1 MASYN
6 QQQRGQE
13 YSLNNGHGGGGEYNN
28 DAAAA
33 NQQGQ
38 QQQEFVSP
46 SLCIPRTHANIRK
59 QRIFAVIRSL
69 GLGWIGRI
77 DVVEKM
83 DESGTPFI
91 RVFIHFTKWFQNAQ
105 TRHFLEH
112 LETRK
117 SANIVYDEPWFWKV
131 TKSFVPAPAA
141 PSQKQLQQLQ
151 QPSRFPRPRIDF
163 DGASSRVQQ
172 EGQEQE
178 QQQQVAA
185 TVSSKTPSSNASGTN
200 AVSGKGKQVAKRMG
214 YESGKGLGKKA
225 DGRLVPVQ
233 IKKNVGRNGV
243 GLGSAVVDV
252 ADAVAVVDVADAIA
266 LAVATDTV
274 VDTTSSDY
282 WTTHAHEGYTQAQL
296 LTFAKCAFP
305 KALEQISVAAAV
317 EPRLSVSV
325 SPPKL
330 ERRLF
335 HNDCCDD
342 DGVASVGSFRLGA
355 LGLPIGA
362 YKMNKSNSA

>member
-1 MASYN
+1 MSSYN
-6 QQQRGQE
+6 QRGQRG
-13 YSLNNGHGGGGEYNN
+13 LNNGEGGKY
-28 DAAAA
+28 AAA
-33 NQQGQ
+33 NQQEK
-38 QQQEFVSP
+38 QQEQDFVSP

-59 QRIFAVIRSL
+59 ERIFAVIRSL

-83 DESGTPFI
+83 DEKGTPFI

-105 TRHFLEH
+105 TRQFLEH
-112 LETRK
+112 LETQK

-131 TKSFVPAPAA
+131 TKSFGPAPT
-141 PSQKQLQQLQ
+141 LHQQQQEQQEQ
-151 QPSRFPRPRIDF
+151 QPSRFPKPRIDF
-163 DGASSRVQQ
+163 AGASSTRVQQ

-178 QQQQVAA
+178 QQGAVVA
-185 TVSSKTPSSNASGTN
+185 SKTPSSNASGTN

-252 ADAVAVVDVADAIA
+252 ADA
-266 LAVATDTV
+266 V

>member
-6 QQQRGQE
+6 QQRGQE
-13 YSLNNGHGGGGEYNN
+13 YGLNNGHGEGECNN
-28 DAAAA
+28 DDAAA
-33 NQQGQ
+33 NQQEK
-38 QQQEFVSP
+38 QEQDFVSP

-59 QRIFAVIRSL
+59 ERIFAVIRSL

-83 DESGTPFI
+83 DEKGTPFI

-105 TRHFLEH
+105 TRQFLEH
-112 LETRK
+112 LETQK

-131 TKSFVPAPAA
+131 TKSYVPAP
-141 PSQKQLQQLQ
+141 PTPQQQQQQQQ
-151 QPSRFPRPRIDF
+151 QPSRFPKPRIDF
-163 DGASSRVQQ
+163 AGASTTRVQQ
-172 EGQEQE
+172 EEVGSGGG
-178 QQQQVAA
+178 VS
-185 TVSSKTPSSNASGTN
+185 TVVVSSKTPSSNASGTN

-252 ADAVAVVDVADAIA
+252 AHAVAVVDVADAIA
-266 LAVATDTV
+266 LAVADDTV
-274 VDTTSSDY
+274 VDTTTTTSSDY
-282 WTTHAHEGYTQAQL
+282 WTTHAHDGYTQAQL
-296 LTFAKCAFP
+296 LTFAKR
-305 KALEQISVAAAV
+305 ALEQTAAAV

-335 HNDCCDD
+335 HDCCDDD
-342 DGVASVGSFRLGA
+342 DGVASVGGFRLGA
-355 LGLPIGA
+355 LGLPMGA
-362 YKMNKSNSA
+362 YRMNKSNSA

>member
-1 MASYN
+1 MTSYN
-6 QQQRGQE
+6 NQRG
-13 YSLNNGHGGGGEYNN
+13 LNNSHGGGEYNN
-28 DAAAA
+28 DAAAS
-33 NQQGQ
+33 NQQK
-38 QQQEFVSP
+38 QEFVTP

-59 QRIFAVIRSL
+59 ERIFAVFRSL

-91 RVFIHFTKWFQNAQ
+91 RVFIHFTKWFENAQ
-105 TRHFLEH
+105 VRQFLEH
-112 LETRK
+112 LETQK

-131 TKSFVPAPAA
+131 TKSYVPAPT
-141 PSQKQLQQLQ
+141 PQQQ
-151 QPSRFPRPRIDF
+151 QQHQEQPSRFPKPRIDF
-163 DGASSRVQQ
+163 AGASTRVQQ
-172 EGQEQE
+172 AEQE
-178 QQQQVAA
+178 QQVAA

-243 GLGSAVVDV
+243 GLGLGSAVVDV

-266 LAVATDTV
+266 LAVADTV
-274 VDTTSSDY
+274 IDTTTSSDY
-282 WTTHAHEGYTQAQL
+282 WTTHAHDGYTQAQL
-296 LTFAKCAFP
+296 FEFAKRAFP
-305 KALEQISVAAAV
+305 RALEQAAAAAV

-335 HNDCCDD
+335 HNDCCCDD
-342 DGVASVGSFRLGA
+342 DGVASVV
-355 LGLPIGA
+355 

>member
-1 MASYN
+1 MSSYN
-6 QQQRGQE
+6 NQHG
-13 YSLNNGHGGGGEYNN
+13 LNNSHGGGGEYNN

-33 NQQGQ
+33 NKQENQE
-38 QQQEFVSP
+38 QEFVSP

-59 QRIFAVIRSL
+59 ERIFAVIRSL

-83 DESGTPFI
+83 DEKGTPFI

-112 LETRK
+112 LETQK

-131 TKSFVPAPAA
+131 TKSFVPAP
-141 PSQKQLQQLQ
+141 PVPVPQQQ
-151 QPSRFPRPRIDF
+151 QEQPSRFPKPRIDF
-163 DGASSRVQQ
+163 EGASTRIQQ
-172 EGQEQE
+172 AEQE
-178 QQQQVAA
+178 QQVAA
-185 TVSSKTPSSNASGTN
+185 VVSSKTPSSNASGTN

-243 GLGSAVVDV
+243 GLGSAVVAV

-266 LAVATDTV
+266 LAV

-282 WTTHAHEGYTQAQL
+282 WTTHAHDGYTQAQL
-296 LTFAKCAFP
+296 FEFAKRAFP

-335 HNDCCDD
+335 HNDCCCDD
-342 DGVASVGSFRLGA
+342 DGVASVV
-355 LGLPIGA
+355 

>member
-13 YSLNNGHGGGGEYNN
+13 YSLNNGHGGGEYNN
-28 DAAAA
+28 DTAAAA

-38 QQQEFVSP
+38 QQQELFVSP

-59 QRIFAVIRSL
+59 ERIFAVFRSL
-69 GLGWIGRI
+69 GLGWISRI

-83 DESGTPFI
+83 DEKTGTPFI

-105 TRHFLEH
+105 TRQFLEH
-112 LETRK
+112 LETQK

-141 PSQKQLQQLQ
+141 PSQKQLQQQ
-151 QPSRFPRPRIDF
+151 QPSSRFPKPRIDF
-163 DGASSRVQQ
+163 AGASTRVQQ
-172 EGQEQE
+172 AEQEQE
-178 QQQQVAA
+178 QEQVAA

-252 ADAVAVVDVADAIA
+252 ADADAA
-266 LAVATDTV
+266 AAAV

-296 LTFAKCAFP
+296 LSFAKSTFP
-305 KALEQISVAAAV
+305 KALEQVPAAAAAV

-342 DGVASVGSFRLGA
+342 DGVVASVV
-355 LGLPIGA
+355 

>member
-6 QQQRGQE
+6 QQHRGQE
-13 YSLNNGHGGGGEYNN
+13 YSLNNGHGGGGECNNN
-28 DAAAA
+28 DAAA

-38 QQQEFVSP
+38 QQQEFVTP

-59 QRIFAVIRSL
+59 ERIFAVIRSL

-83 DESGTPFI
+83 DESRTPFI

-112 LETRK
+112 LETQK

-131 TKSFVPAPAA
+131 TKSYVPAPM
-141 PSQKQLQQLQ
+141 PHHQQQQ
-151 QPSRFPRPRIDF
+151 QPSRFPKPRIDF
-163 DGASSRVQQ
+163 AGASTRVQQ
-172 EGQEQE
+172 AEQEQE
-178 QQQQVAA
+178 QQQVAA
-185 TVSSKTPSSNASGTN
+185 TVSSKTPSSSNASGTN

-233 IKKNVGRNGV
+233 IKKNIGRNGV

-252 ADAVAVVDVADAIA
+252 VAAIAVA
-266 LAVATDTV
+266 DTV
-274 VDTTSSDY
+274 VDTTTSSDY

-296 LTFAKCAFP
+296 LSFANSTFP
-305 KALEQISVAAAV
+305 KALEQVPAAAAAV

-342 DGVASVGSFRLGA
+342 DGVVASVV
-355 LGLPIGA
+355 